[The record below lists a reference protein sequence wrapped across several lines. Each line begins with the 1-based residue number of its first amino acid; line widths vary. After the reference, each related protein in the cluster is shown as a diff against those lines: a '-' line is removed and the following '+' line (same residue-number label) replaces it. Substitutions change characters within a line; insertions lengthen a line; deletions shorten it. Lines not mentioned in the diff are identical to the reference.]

1 MFDQKWT
8 ESRVG
13 DAWGIRTILDS
24 FDIFSICFIFSWKV
38 SYCGSVERWDLG
50 DCGLSCFAG
59 AEFFDVTHEAG
70 QVVMQLFQIGSVAW
84 HFIAWSTFIS
94 DVLKEVMTFLLTIP
108 SSGQWT
114 L

>member
-1 MFDQKWT
+1 MFCRFM
-8 ESRVG
+8 SR
-13 DAWGIRTILDS
+13 
-24 FDIFSICFIFSWKV
+24 
-38 SYCGSVERWDLG
+38 
-50 DCGLSCFAG
+50 

-108 SSGQWT
+108 SAGQWT